1 MWVRIIGLS
10 SGTKT
15 DIWSMITHV
24 RQQARMNFAMKMWIT
39 NYHSVLIAAYKVKN
53 WIAFSIC
60 KQKLLRTALTNVG
73 LIWNES
79 TNRFHAIGYIWGN
92 GVIHKFHQI
101 THSIFPPKVK
111 HVSTRPTCTAGATW
125 YLQQRKTGKR
135 NKFVPRGWV
144 KVKKKTIPS
153 PHGEFLLNE
162 LLQDTTPYVCYTT
175 RVVLSIHVYVMVY
188 KRNLV
193 GSVKSLGLLHQQ
205 NWK

>member
-1 MWVRIIGLS
+1 MWVRIIDLS

-15 DIWSMITHV
+15 DIWSMTTHV

-39 NYHSVLIAAYKVKN
+39 NHHSELIAANKVKN

-111 HVSTRPTCTAGATW
+111 HVSTRPTCTAGATYCIFDIYNSERLGREINLNQGAEW
-125 YLQQRKTGKR
+125 RWKRRLFLPRTVNSRWMNYCKT
-135 NKFVPRGWV
+135 W
-144 KVKKKTIPS
+144 
-153 PHGEFLLNE
+153 HL
-162 LLQDTTPYVCYTT
+162 
-175 RVVLSIHVYVMVY
+175 M
-188 KRNLV
+188 
-193 GSVKSLGLLHQQ
+193 SVTQPE
-205 NWK
+205 